1 MFKSAIHE
9 DFWPIWMAPL
19 TRSRASQP
27 GNLPTELHA
36 EYYAQRAHP
45 KNGAVV
51 ILSEAT
57 PVTPAGHGYFAT
69 PGIHTPEQVTGW
81 KKVTQAVHAV
91 GGKIFCQLWHVGRVS
106 HVSLQPEGQP
116 PVSAT
121 AVNGGGKTYIDA
133 DGTRK
138 AVSDPRAL
146 LESEIPAVVE
156 EFRLAAARCMEAGF
170 DGVEI
175 HGANG
180 YLLEQFLRSGIND
193 RTDGYGGSLEGRMR
207 FSLEVAEAVV
217 REVGSDRT
225 GYRISP
231 IGGEA
236 DGQRHDH
243 NMLET
248 YGTLA
253 DHLAEMKIAFID
265 VVESFSVGVREEGLD
280 RICARIRE
288 AFDGKERGLYVAGGG
303 YTRET
308 AREALDSG
316 KCDAVMFG
324 RDFISNPDLR
334 RRLREDLP
342 LTPWDRKSFY
352 LGGAEGLTDWPL
364 AEEKE
369 EKR

>member
-1 MFKSAIHE
+1 M
-9 DFWPIWMAPL
+9 
-19 TRSRASQP
+19 
-27 GNLPTELHA
+27 
-36 EYYAQRAHP
+36 
-45 KNGAVV
+45 
-51 ILSEAT
+51 
-57 PVTPAGHGYFAT
+57 
-69 PGIHTPEQVTGW
+69 
-81 KKVTQAVHAV
+81 
-91 GGKIFCQLWHVGRVS
+91 GRVS

-180 YLLEQFLRSGIND
+180 YLLEQFYVQASTIEPMGTADHSKENEILP
-193 RTDGYGGSLEGRMR
+193 
-207 FSLEVAEAVV
+207 EVAEAVV
-217 REVGSDRT
+217 SEVGSDRT

-253 DHLAEMKIAFID
+253 DRLAEMKIAFID

-308 AREALDSG
+308 ARKPSILENAMRSFWPRFHL
-316 KCDAVMFG
+316 
-324 RDFISNPDLR
+324 NPDLR

-342 LTPWDRKSFY
+342 LTPGSKVVLSWR
-352 LGGAEGLTDWPL
+352 AEGLTDWPL